1 MSADLRL
8 KKLRG
13 SGGYIMATISDD
25 QQRKGNLG
33 GPDLFLA
40 PVGRLDSEKISKYF
54 CNTCEKDYPGSP
66 RIDYENPNEEVAD
79 NLILVEKGQYSC
91 STCGS
96 TLAEYRE
103 FKKPAEGIDAGL
115 AKPIE
120 SSMESQ
126 YGSAAMDST
135 FEPTSPDS
143 LFDSQPATTEP
154 AFTQA
159 PPSYTET
166 PQQVAPE
173 FPSFDVPEP
182 TPQPTVQTQSGS
194 VNSIVGM
201 SVFDE
206 NARRIGIA
214 KQVGIDASQSLVLVI
229 SRDDGTQV
237 SVPWTKIKKVGEIV
251 LLGAPESAPQAQ
263 QSQPGQCSGCGF
275 VNKLG
280 SKFCETCGTKL

>member
-13 SGGYIMATISDD
+13 SGGFIMATISDD

-40 PVGRLDSEKISKYF
+40 PIGRLDSEIISKYF

-79 NLILVEKGQYSC
+79 NLILVEKGQYTC

-103 FKKPAEGIDAGL
+103 FKKPVEGSDVGS
-115 AKPIE
+115 AKPLE
-120 SSMESQ
+120 PSMES
-126 YGSAAMDST
+126 SV
-135 FEPTSPDS
+135 EPTSPDS
-143 LFDSQPATTEP
+143 LFGSQPPPMTES
-154 AFTQA
+154 
-159 PPSYTET
+159 PPTFTET
-166 PQQVAPE
+166 PQESPTPE
-173 FPSFDVPEP
+173 FPSFDMPETTPQP
-182 TPQPTVQTQSGS
+182 TQPTVQTQSGS

-201 SVFDE
+201 SVYDE
-206 NARRIGIA
+206 SARRVGIA
-214 KQVGIDASQSLVLVI
+214 KQVGIDASQSIVLVI

-237 SVPWTKIKKVGEIV
+237 SVSWNKIKKVGEIV
-251 LLGAPESAPQAQ
+251 LLGTPETASQIQ
-263 QSQPGQCSGCGF
+263 QNQPGKCSGCGF

-280 SKFCETCGTKL
+280 SKFCEDCGTKL

>member
-103 FKKPAEGIDAGL
+103 FKKPAEGMDAGL
-115 AKPIE
+115 AKPVE
-120 SSMESQ
+120 PSMETQ
-126 YGSAAMDST
+126 YGSTSMDTS

-143 LFDSQPATTEP
+143 LFEQPAAATEP
-154 AFTQA
+154 SISEPPTSFTE
-159 PPSYTET
+159 P

-173 FPSFDVPEP
+173 FPSFDIPEP
-182 TPQPTVQTQSGS
+182 APQPTVQTQTGS

-237 SVPWTKIKKVGEIV
+237 SVPWNKIKKVGEIV
-251 LLGAPESAPQAQ
+251 LLGTPESAPQAQ
-263 QSQPGQCSGCGF
+263 QSQPGTCPGCGF
-275 VNKLG
+275 TNKMG
-280 SKFCETCGTKL
+280 SKFCESCGTKL

>member
-13 SGGYIMATISDD
+13 SGGFIMATISDD

-40 PVGRLDSEKISKYF
+40 PIGRLDSEIISKYF

-79 NLILVEKGQYSC
+79 NLILVEKGQYTC

-103 FKKPAEGIDAGL
+103 FKKPAEGSDVGN
-115 AKPIE
+115 AKPLE
-120 SSMESQ
+120 PSMKSS
-126 YGSAAMDST
+126 

-143 LFDSQPATTEP
+143 LFGSQPPPMTES
-154 AFTQA
+154 
-159 PPSYTET
+159 PPTFTET
-166 PQQVAPE
+166 PQESPTPE
-173 FPSFDVPEP
+173 FPSFDMPETTPQP
-182 TPQPTVQTQSGS
+182 TQPTVQTQSGS

-201 SVFDE
+201 SVYDE
-206 NARRIGIA
+206 SARRIGIA
-214 KQVGIDASQSLVLVI
+214 KQVGIDASQSIVLVI

-237 SVPWTKIKKVGEIV
+237 SVSWDKIKKVGEIV
-251 LLGAPESAPQAQ
+251 LLGTLEMASQIQ
-263 QSQPGQCSGCGF
+263 QNQPGKCSGCGF

-280 SKFCETCGTKL
+280 SKFCEDCGTKL

>member
-13 SGGYIMATISDD
+13 SGGFIMATISDD

-40 PVGRLDSEKISKYF
+40 PIGRLDSEIISKYF

-79 NLILVEKGQYSC
+79 NLILVEKGQYTC

-103 FKKPAEGIDAGL
+103 FKKPAEGSDVGN
-115 AKPIE
+115 AKLLEPSMK
-120 SSMESQ
+120 SS
-126 YGSAAMDST
+126 

-143 LFDSQPATTEP
+143 LFGSQPPPMTES
-154 AFTQA
+154 
-159 PPSYTET
+159 PPTFTET
-166 PQQVAPE
+166 PQESPTPE
-173 FPSFDVPEP
+173 FPSFDMPET
-182 TPQPTVQTQSGS
+182 TPQPTQPTVLTQSGS

-201 SVFDE
+201 SVYDE
-206 NARRIGIA
+206 SARRIGIA
-214 KQVGIDASQSLVLVI
+214 KQVGIDASQSIVLVI

-237 SVPWTKIKKVGEIV
+237 SVSWDKIKKVGEIV
-251 LLGAPESAPQAQ
+251 LLGTPEMASQIQ
-263 QSQPGQCSGCGF
+263 QNQPGKCSGCGF

-280 SKFCETCGTKL
+280 SKFCEDCGTKL

>member
-13 SGGYIMATISDD
+13 SGGFIMATISDD

-40 PVGRLDSEKISKYF
+40 PIGRLDSEIISKYF

-79 NLILVEKGQYSC
+79 NLILVEKGQYTC

-103 FKKPAEGIDAGL
+103 FKKPVEGSDVGS
-115 AKPIE
+115 AKPLE
-120 SSMESQ
+120 PSMES
-126 YGSAAMDST
+126 SV
-135 FEPTSPDS
+135 EPTSPDS
-143 LFDSQPATTEP
+143 LFGSQPPPMTES
-154 AFTQA
+154 
-159 PPSYTET
+159 PPTFTET
-166 PQQVAPE
+166 PQESPTPE
-173 FPSFDVPEP
+173 FPSFDMPETTPQP
-182 TPQPTVQTQSGS
+182 TQPTVQTQSGS

-201 SVFDE
+201 SVYDE
-206 NARRIGIA
+206 SARRVGIA
-214 KQVGIDASQSLVLVI
+214 KQVGIDASQSIVLVI

-237 SVPWTKIKKVGEIV
+237 SVSWDKIKKVGEIV
-251 LLGAPESAPQAQ
+251 LLGTPETASQIQ
-263 QSQPGQCSGCGF
+263 QNQPGKCSGCGF

-280 SKFCETCGTKL
+280 SKFCEDCGTKL

>member
-1 MSADLRL
+1 
-8 KKLRG
+8 
-13 SGGYIMATISDD
+13 
-25 QQRKGNLG
+25 
-33 GPDLFLA
+33 
-40 PVGRLDSEKISKYF
+40 
-54 CNTCEKDYPGSP
+54 
-66 RIDYENPNEEVAD
+66 
-79 NLILVEKGQYSC
+79 
-91 STCGS
+91 
-96 TLAEYRE
+96 
-103 FKKPAEGIDAGL
+103 
-115 AKPIE
+115 
-120 SSMESQ
+120 MESQ